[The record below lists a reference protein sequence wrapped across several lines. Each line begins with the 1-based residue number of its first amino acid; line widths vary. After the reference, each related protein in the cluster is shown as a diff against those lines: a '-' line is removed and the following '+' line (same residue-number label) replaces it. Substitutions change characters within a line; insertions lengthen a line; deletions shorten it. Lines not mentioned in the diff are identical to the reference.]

1 MKCVGMGSGL
11 SWGRPA
17 IPSGFSHEH
26 LFPCC
31 RASLHDYACQ
41 CCSELL
47 RVAETQMLA
56 EPSLVG
62 HEQSP
67 LQ

>member
-1 MKCVGMGSGL
+1 MKRVGIGAGL

-17 IPSGFSHEH
+17 IPSHEH
-26 LFPCC
+26 LFPCS
-31 RASLHDYACQ
+31 RASFHDYACQ

-47 RVAETQMLA
+47 HVAETQMLA